1 MLEQFM
7 IPWARL
13 GKCRP
18 ECYDDEGGERLW
30 KWLEDE
36 VKPYRT

>member
-18 ECYDDEGGERLW
+18 ECYDDEVGERLW